1 MRVMHLNKSGNG
13 DRPRFYNR
21 MGKDHGFSN
30 CQKNVVCSIFSSKGY
45 IKLKKCLTLFNRH
58 FIPFVV
64 FGFVA
69 SNVFADAAPTIGE
82 FHPTVVASLGEEKI
96 AVFFLKNSLKAIA
109 KEEHVADAEIYYSSL
124 SSGKPSLNYVW
135 KVEGDQIASVF
146 FYEWKSPARA
156 GKSMFVLTKR
166 KLSNSAF
173 DGIAYS
179 VMEFQIRRDGGS
191 VSLLHFSGDLPDP
204 ALDNCMEGADLVTGN
219 KVVCAY
225 KDAASIKNYF
235 SLQDKKH

>member
-1 MRVMHLNKSGNG
+1 M
-13 DRPRFYNR
+13 
-21 MGKDHGFSN
+21 
-30 CQKNVVCSIFSSKGY
+30 
-45 IKLKKCLTLFNRH
+45 KKYLTLFKRH
-58 FIPFVV
+58 FIPFVA

-69 SNVFADAAPTIGE
+69 SNVFADAAPTLSE

-96 AVFFLKNSLKAIA
+96 AVFFLKNSLKALA

-166 KLSNSAF
+166 KVSNSAF
-173 DGIAYS
+173 DGFAYS
-179 VMEFQIRRDGGS
+179 VMELPIRREGGS

-204 ALDNCMEGADLVTGN
+204 ALDNCLEGADLVAGN